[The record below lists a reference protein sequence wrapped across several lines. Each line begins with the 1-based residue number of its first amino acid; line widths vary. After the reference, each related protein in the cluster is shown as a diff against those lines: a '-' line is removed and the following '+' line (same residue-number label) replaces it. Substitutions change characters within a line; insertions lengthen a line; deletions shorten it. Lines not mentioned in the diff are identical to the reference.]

1 MIRARVLRRDGY
13 VCQLTK
19 RYGRMV
25 QANTV
30 HHIFPRKEFPE
41 YQWKDWNL
49 ISLSATQH
57 ERMHY
62 RKTEQLTS
70 DGVELLRRTAMKH
83 GIEIPERYQ

>member
-62 RKTEQLTS
+62 RKTEQLTV